1 MAAITAAVATVVGGV
16 VAANQAKKGR
26 DAARDA
32 QSLAEAEMNRIKA
45 ARRPIV
51 NPFINNFS
59 LAGQIENLSGNITN
73 PFANLGV
80 ATMAAEMQTQQADI
94 ALANALDNLAASG
107 ASSGGATALA
117 QAALA
122 SKKGVAA
129 SIEKQEAENSR
140 LRAQGEQRAQQLR
153 LTEDQ
158 RYQMALV
165 QEGVRLQTQE
175 GAGKQFQMQMSESR
189 SNADLGWA
197 AGQMQQAM
205 ANEASSNAAMAS
217 AWGSAISG
225 VAGIGGAMAAGKA
238 AENVSLIEHG
248 IDPKSRDWD
257 DWKAN

>member
-45 ARRPIV
+45 ARTPIV

-80 ATMAAEMQTQQADI
+80 ATMAAEMQTQQSDI

-129 SIEKQEAENSR
+129 SIEKQEAANSR
-140 LRAQGEQRAQQLR
+140 LKAQGEQKAQQLR

-158 RYQMALV
+158 RYQHALLG
-165 QEGVRLQTQE
+165 EGVRLQTQE
-175 GAGKQFQMQMSESR
+175 GSGKQFMMQMSESR

-225 VAGIGGAMAAGKA
+225 VAGVGGAMAAGKS
-238 AENVSLIEHG
+238 AEKVAQIEMDTKINPTTG
-248 IDPKSRDWD
+248 LPY
-257 DWKAN
+257 

>member
-1 MAAITAAVATVVGGV
+1 MAAITAVVAPVVGG
-16 VAANQAKKGR
+16 AISISQAKKSR
-26 DAARDA
+26 DQARDA
-32 QSLAEAEMNRIKA
+32 QQTAQERMRRIKA
-45 ARRPIV
+45 ARVPIV
-51 NPFINNFS
+51 NPFANNYS
-59 LAGQIENLSGNITN
+59 LAGQIKNLSGDITN

-80 ATMAAEMQTQQADI
+80 ATMAAQMQTQEADI

-107 ASSGGATALA
+107 ASAGGATALA

-140 LRAQGEQRAQQLR
+140 LRAQGEQRAEQLR
-153 LTEDQ
+153 LSEDQ

-165 QEGVRLQTQE
+165 REGVRLQTQE
-175 GAGKQFQMQMSESR
+175 GSGRQFMMQMNESR

-217 AWGSAISG
+217 AWGSNISG
-225 VAGIGGAMAAGKA
+225 VAGIGSAWQAGQTA
-238 AENVSLIEHG
+238 IEVAEIEN
-248 IDPKSRDWD
+248 P
-257 DWKAN
+257 

>member
-1 MAAITAAVATVVGGV
+1 MAAITATVATVVGGA

-26 DAARDA
+26 DQARSA
-32 QSLAEAEMNRIKA
+32 QLMATAEMNRIKA
-45 ARRPIV
+45 ARTPIV
-51 NPFINNFS
+51 NPFTNNFS
-59 LAGQIENLSGNITN
+59 LAGQIKNLSGDITN

-80 ATMAAEMQTQQADI
+80 ATMAAEMQT
-94 ALANALDNLAASG
+94 
-107 ASSGGATALA
+107 
-117 QAALA
+117 
-122 SKKGVAA
+122 
-129 SIEKQEAENSR
+129 QEAENSR

-175 GAGKQFQMQMSESR
+175 GAGKQFMMQMSESR

-225 VAGIGGAMAAGKA
+225 VAGIGGSMAAGNIA
-238 AENVSLIEHG
+238 A
-248 IDPKSRDWD
+248 DASRDAAFGGDHKTGVKWG
-257 DWKAN
+257 